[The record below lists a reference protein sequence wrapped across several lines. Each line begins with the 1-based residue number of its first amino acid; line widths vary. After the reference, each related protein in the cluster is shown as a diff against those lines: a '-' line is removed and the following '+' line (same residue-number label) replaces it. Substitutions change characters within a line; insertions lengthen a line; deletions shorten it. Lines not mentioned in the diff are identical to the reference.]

1 MDRYRRFWATSDRRI
16 GHKGTIYRRIVC
28 WLEKIEYRA
37 RCENNGLLWNIKGI
51 RKDIETIERI
61 KFQVILSG
69 CPKLRTKTYISKCNN
84 NKKCFISLTIY
95 HRRKFSY
102 DHTYTYYSYKDTLTN
117 NLNIF
122 SKHVYEFYIE
132 WTKCS

>member
-28 WLEKIEYRA
+28 SLEKIKYRA
-37 RCENNGLLWNIKGI
+37 RCENNGLVRNIKGI

-84 NKKCFISLTIY
+84 NKKFVISLTIY

-102 DHTYTYYSYKDTLTN
+102 DHTYL
-117 NLNIF
+117 LF
-122 SKHVYEFYIE
+122 V
-132 WTKCS
+132 